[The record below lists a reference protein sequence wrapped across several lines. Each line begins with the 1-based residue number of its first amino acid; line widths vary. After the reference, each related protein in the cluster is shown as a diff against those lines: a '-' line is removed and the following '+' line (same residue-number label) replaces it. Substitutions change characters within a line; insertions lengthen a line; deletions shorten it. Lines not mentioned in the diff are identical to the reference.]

1 MYQQNW
7 GIQFVWRKLIP
18 DVLLKKELKST
29 TVNIGKIGTFSTLRL
44 ALFLFKI
51 MYWGLLCITK
61 SAQSSSSDSGR
72 RCCLFLKIVAQ
83 YFLILDN
90 EKRAEKDKRDRGASP
105 TVDQILQLV
114 DFTTILMYSIFQ
126 ANVLTTIKNELK
138 LLYGYRYT

>member
-1 MYQQNW
+1 MPLGINW
-7 GIQFVWRKLIP
+7 
-18 DVLLKKELKST
+18 
-29 TVNIGKIGTFSTLRL
+29 VNILLFVLFFFLNFVIYLKIGTFSTLHL

-114 DFTTILMYSIFQ
+114 DLTTILMYSIFQ
-126 ANVLTTIKNELK
+126 ANVLTTVKNELK
-138 LLYGYRYT
+138 LLYGYRYTWYMQNL